1 MTTRTDT
8 LRTTPALR
16 SRVSLRGWIRSRMLL
31 REVRQLESLDD
42 HLLKDIGL
50 TRGDVAAL
58 ADSL

>member
-8 LRTTPALR
+8 LRTTPTLR
-16 SRVSLRGWIRSRMLL
+16 SRFSLRGWIRSRMLL
-31 REVRQLESLDD
+31 REIRQLESLDD